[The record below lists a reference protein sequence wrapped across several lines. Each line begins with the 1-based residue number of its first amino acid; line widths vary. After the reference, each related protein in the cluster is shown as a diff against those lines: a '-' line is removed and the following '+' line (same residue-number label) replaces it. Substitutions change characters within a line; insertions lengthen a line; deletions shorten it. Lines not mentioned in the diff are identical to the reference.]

1 MRRKFFIGVLL
12 HFTVSEICV
21 LTAQKIYLPERTSYV
36 IYRTAEEM
44 KIDGKTEEKNWL
56 LAPWT
61 SWFQDIEGDVHAQV
75 PRFRTRVK
83 MLWDDEYLHVFAE
96 LEESD
101 LWATITQR
109 DAVIFHDNDFEIFI
123 DPDGDT
129 HYYYE
134 IELNAFNTV
143 WDLFLS
149 RPYRDG
155 ARPLTSWN
163 LVGLKTAVSLQGT
176 LNNPNDRDTSW
187 TVEIAIPFRG
197 LTEYSWGGKPR
208 SGDQWRLNFSRVEWK
223 TTVVDV
229 RYVKETDPATGKPCR
244 EDNWVWSPIGAVDM
258 HRPERWGFVQFSD
271 ILAGHGVQP
280 FFFDPENEVKDE
292 LRKLYYAQR
301 EYALRE
307 GHYASSLRELKK
319 SQLLF
324 FPLAFNPE
332 LKSTFTLYEI
342 IASRTNSSWQWHIDQ
357 SGRVWCTKG
366 E

>member
-1 MRRKFFIGVLL
+1 
-12 HFTVSEICV
+12 
-21 LTAQKIYLPERTSYV
+21 
-36 IYRTAEEM
+36 
-44 KIDGKTEEKNWL
+44 
-56 LAPWT
+56 
-61 SWFQDIEGDVHAQV
+61 
-75 PRFRTRVK
+75 
-83 MLWDDEYLHVFAE
+83 
-96 LEESD
+96 
-101 LWATITQR
+101 TITQR

-163 LVGLKTAVSLQGT
+163 LVGLKMAVSLQGT

-229 RYVKETDPATGKPCR
+229 QYVKETDPATGKPCR

-258 HRPERWGFVQFSD
+258 HRHERWGFVQFSD

-292 LRKLYYAQR
+292 LRNLYYAQR